1 MKAASSPKDIAG
13 TAPEAAR
20 ALLEGRHGDPFA
32 VLGRHPHPAG
42 ASVRALRPG
51 ATAMRIEDGP
61 PLVRVADTALFE
73 WHGDASRL
81 APRYRLQWRDDDG
94 HWHTGHDPYVF
105 APQLPDFD
113 LHLYGEGRHRHAQR
127 LLGARCHAVDG
138 IDGVLFSV
146 WAPNVER
153 ASVVGDWNGWDG
165 RVHPMRARG
174 SSGVFELFVPGIG
187 AGALYKFELRTRP
200 HGAVVL

>member
-1 MKAASSPKDIAG
+1 M
-13 TAPEAAR
+13 
-20 ALLEGRHGDPFA
+20 
-32 VLGRHPHPAG
+32 
-42 ASVRALRPG
+42 
-51 ATAMRIEDGP
+51 
-61 PLVRVADTALFE
+61 
-73 WHGDASRL
+73 
-81 APRYRLQWRDDDG
+81 
-94 HWHTGHDPYVF
+94 
-105 APQLPDFD
+105 
-113 LHLYGEGRHRHAQR
+113 
-127 LLGARCHAVDG
+127 DG

-200 HGAVVL
+200 HGAVVLKCDPYARAAELRPGTASRVVAEDTYPWHDDAWMAARPRLDWQHQPMSIYEVHLGSWGRENGAFINYRELGRRLAGHATALS